1 MINNEARQH
10 RPQYFAQ
17 QLVVLTITIM
27 LAVTSILYNNSL
39 RSASI
44 FLFLLAAGISI
55 QAVLGLKK
63 GSILALVV
71 CSVSILI
78 KQFIGAWEGEN
89 LGFNLIEVSLMAVTF
104 IITGR
109 FNDVLQAYLEELS
122 DANQK
127 LKILDL
133 EDSSVGLIRSA
144 IGLLRLKEEVDR
156 AVRFRRP
163 ITLALIQT
171 SFSPDKEWSGD
182 EKQSALRTVATTVKD
197 TTRVLDIPFM
207 VSDGKVGLILVD
219 TEING
224 ANRVINNIQRQFIN
238 SRIITS
244 TGISESLQEYA
255 QIRFGYAVFLGL
267 SSNPFDL
274 MEAAELSLQRNIE
287 MNAGAIFQNL
297 FIDWEIIG
305 ESPIFKT
312 ILSQGSAVFDSSDS
326 NVTVLENKTQQ

>member
-1 MINNEARQH
+1 MKNASDHNRS
-10 RPQYFAQ
+10 QYFVR
-17 QLVVLTITIM
+17 QLVIVTITIVM
-27 LAVTSILYNNSL
+27 AVTSILYNNSL

-55 QAVLGLKK
+55 QAVLGMKK
-63 GSILALVV
+63 GGILALLV
-71 CSVSILI
+71 CSISILV
-78 KQFIGAWEGEN
+78 KQFIGAWAGEN
-89 LGFNLIEVSLMAVTF
+89 LEFNLLEVFLMAVTF
-104 IITGR
+104 VLVGS
-109 FNDVLQAYLEELS
+109 FNDALRAYFEEF
-122 DANQK
+122 AAAKQK

-133 EDSSVGLIRSA
+133 EDSSVGLIRPA

-156 AVRFRRP
+156 AIRFRRP
-163 ITLALIQT
+163 IVLVLIRT
-171 SFSPDKEWSGD
+171 SFPADREWSVD
-182 EKQSALRTVATTVKD
+182 EKQSVLRAVATTVKD

-207 VSDGKVGLILVD
+207 VSDDKVGLILID

-224 ANRVINNIQRQFIN
+224 ANKVINNIQRQFIN

-244 TGISESLQEYA
+244 TGMSESLQEYA

-267 SSNPFDL
+267 SGKPFDL

-297 FIDWEIIG
+297 FIDWEAIG

-312 ILSQGSAVFDSSDS
+312 ILSSGTAVFDAPDS
-326 NVTVLENKTQQ
+326 NASVIENKIPQ